1 MRMGGGRIPTTL
13 FLMLALGAG
22 FAAAGRRGATAR
34 YLGGTLPTLEAGIS
48 GALLTDDPISLAFEC
63 RLGTV
68 RVPYERVNLVEY
80 GQQVDRR
87 VLEALL
93 ISPMLV
99 LSKKRN
105 HYVAVS
111 FRSDDG
117 KQHAM
122 LFQVDKGA
130 VRALL
135 VSLEARTG
143 RRVEFMDEE
152 ARKAGKG

>member
-93 ISPMLV
+93 IDHILTTDNSTENIREYI
-99 LSKKRN
+99 RN
-105 HYVAVS
+105 NVKNWS
-111 FRSDDG
+111 I
-117 KQHAM
+117 
-122 LFQVDKGA
+122 
-130 VRALL
+130 
-135 VSLEARTG
+135 
-143 RRVEFMDEE
+143 DELNNQ
-152 ARKAGKG
+152 